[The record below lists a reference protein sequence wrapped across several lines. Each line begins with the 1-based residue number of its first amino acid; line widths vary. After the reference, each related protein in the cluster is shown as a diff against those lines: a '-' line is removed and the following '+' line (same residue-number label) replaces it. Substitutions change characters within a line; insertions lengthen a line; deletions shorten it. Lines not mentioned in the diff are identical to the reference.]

1 MTGSAESKFF
11 DLHVTGLGYLNR
23 VREVKPERGGQPFLA
38 CTIAALNGPTEAPNK
53 LYFDVTVRGSDA
65 QVVIRRCMDAVKANR
80 KVLIGFRIG
89 DPWFRIFKYEAGKK
103 AGQTAVSPKGR
114 LLSVS
119 WVKIDGQQVYPDAAD
134 SKASDGS
141 PTSQAASDPSST
153 AESSSALAA

>member
-1 MTGSAESKFF
+1 M
-11 DLHVTGLGYLNR
+11 
-23 VREVKPERGGQPFLA
+23 
-38 CTIAALNGPTEAPNK
+38 
-53 LYFDVTVRGSDA
+53 RGSDA

-119 WVKIDGQQVYPDAAD
+119 WVKIDGRQVYPDASD

-141 PTSQAASDPSST
+141 STSQATASSSSN